1 MPKGNKS
8 IVATNRSPSKDVTI
22 IPVLYE
28 SFDKGTMID
37 VIIKEKDSDWMDEVL
52 NLLLRLALKEW
63 GLIGDY
69 VHV

>member
-8 IVATNRSPSKDVTI
+8 IVAKNRSPPTDVTI